1 MNNNDLLHELYHS
14 VADGDIKNVE
24 NLLAQDNASNIINAL
39 YDGSEFEHGSALHK
53 AISRRDINMATLLLN
68 NGANVNIQ
76 NKYGKTPLHSAIL
89 FNSHIDMLR
98 LLLNNGADVNL
109 PDMHDTSPLHYII
122 KVSSCSINRIQ
133 LLLDNG
139 GNINLQDNN
148 GETILHTSASYN
160 RRDIVEFLLN
170 NNADVNIKNKGDK
183 TPVHLAAQS
192 SNQCILQ
199 LLLDRYPDMVNLQD
213 NDGNTA
219 LHLVVKSYLEIL
231 SGGPHILLEFRENI
245 DDRNK
250 RLIDTLDV
258 LDTLLNMGSDL
269 NIKDNDGQTALH
281 LAVLGYSTLNE
292 AYYLRNAD
300 DNLDISCRSIDLIK
314 SLCKNNNVNFILK
327 NNDGY
332 TVLDLA
338 LAIEHDQH
346 KIAEHL
352 QEKRLLWRKEQIDAV
367 NKSLTIIARN
377 NEQILKTYPEK
388 NDAEKFLENWREL
401 ARLGMAERILD
412 ALDDDDFGTFQQLNE
427 ERKVEL
433 DKVALGENTNS

>member
-24 NLLAQDNASNIINAL
+24 NILAQDNASNIINAL
-39 YDGSEFEHGSALHK
+39 YDGSVFEHGSALHK
-53 AISRRDINMATLLLN
+53 AISLRDINMATLLLN

-76 NKYGKTPLHSAIL
+76 DKYGKTPLHSAIL

-122 KVSSCSINRIQ
+122 KVSRCSINRIQ
-133 LLLDNG
+133 PLLDNG
-139 GNINLQDNN
+139 GNINLQDGN

-170 NNADVNIKNKGDK
+170 NNADVNIKNKSGK

-213 NDGNTA
+213 HNDKTA

-231 SGGPHILLEFRENI
+231 SAGPYILEFREN
-245 DDRNK
+245 DRNK

-352 QEKRLLWRKEQIDAV
+352 QEKRLLWREEQIKIA
-367 NKSLTIIARN
+367 NNSLVIIAEN
-377 NEQILKTYPEK
+377 KEPILKLKPDLEK
-388 NDAEKFLENWREL
+388 TDADKFLEKWREL

-427 ERKVEL
+427 ERKV
-433 DKVALGENTNS
+433 ALGEDSIHEMI

>member
-14 VADGDIKNVE
+14 VAHGDIKNVE

-39 YDGSEFEHGSALHK
+39 YDGSGFEHVSALHK
-53 AISRRDINMATLLLN
+53 AISLRDINMATLLLN

-76 NKYGKTPLHSAIL
+76 NNYGRTPLHSAIL

-122 KVSSCSINRIQ
+122 KVSRCSINRIQ

-139 GNINLQDNN
+139 GNINLQDDN

-170 NNADVNIKNKGDK
+170 NNADVNIKNKSGK

-192 SNQCILQ
+192 GNQCILQ

-213 NDGNTA
+213 HNDKTA
-219 LHLVVKSYLEIL
+219 LHLVVERYLKIL
-231 SGGPHILLEFRENI
+231 SGGPYILEFRENI

-250 RLIDTLDV
+250 RLIDTLDA

-292 AYYLRNAD
+292 EYYLRNAD

-314 SLCKNNNVNFILK
+314 SLCKNNNINFMLK
-327 NNDGY
+327 NNNGY
-332 TVLDLA
+332 TALDLA
-338 LAIEHDQH
+338 SAIEHEQH
-346 KIAEHL
+346 GIAKHLRLLCREEQIKIA
-352 QEKRLLWRKEQIDAV
+352 
-367 NKSLTIIARN
+367 NNSLVIIAEN
-377 NEQILKTYPEK
+377 KEQILKLKPDSEK
-388 NDAEKFLENWREL
+388 TDADKFLEKWREL
-401 ARLGMAERILD
+401 PIKITERILD
-412 ALDDDDFGTFQQLNE
+412 ALDDDDLGAFQQLNE
-427 ERKVEL
+427 ERKV
-433 DKVALGENTNS
+433 ALIGEDTNS